1 MCYCS
6 TRLEACLQRI
16 CDWIVLV
23 FKVLQEL
30 TDSSRSR
37 FPLWLLLFDIPPTLP
52 FRVYFQKILFMAY
65 ACLFVYFVCV
75 AVLGRP
81 EYAAN
86 PNRCYR
92 CNRSGRWVKD
102 CCFIVDS
109 KYFHANALE
118 HGRKTNSLL
127 GSSRF
132 GGLVLALL
140 MVVPSL
146 VSFS

>member
-75 AVLGRP
+75 AVLGRL

-118 HGRKTNSLL
+118 HGRKLIL
-127 GSSRF
+127 YW
-132 GGLVLALL
+132 
-140 MVVPSL
+140 VVVDS
-146 VSFS
+146 VDWF